1 MKQNVLLPRQRTH
14 VSEILESSK
23 VKKISNNSKVVI
35 EKDLVDKKQVKEK
48 EIIENKV
55 GTKVSLKKLEQKHL
69 SAKIPS
75 TLKKVGTKVRNEK
88 KSKEPIGLLSMH
100 LNALHANA
108 KPPAKK
114 SNTLTIVLIV
124 IGSICGYYLCIAGCM
139 ALGFA
144 AIFKKLMGWGGEL
157 EQAVKDAEAK

>member
-1 MKQNVLLPRQRTH
+1 MISPVIVIYSFFCISSLIYGDSLKQNVLLPRQRTH

-35 EKDLVDKKQVKEK
+35 EKDSVDKKQVKEK

-55 GTKVSLKKLEQKHL
+55 GTKVCY
-69 SAKIPS
+69 
-75 TLKKVGTKVRNEK
+75 EK

-124 IGSICGYYLCIAGCM
+124 IGSICGYYLCIA
-139 ALGFA
+139 
-144 AIFKKLMGWGGEL
+144 
-157 EQAVKDAEAK
+157 